1 MCLASL
7 YPLLQPYWPMV
18 CVMPVDYTHIIGI
31 GKTWWFYGGSVV
43 GKVESNGFHICI
55 TV

>member
-18 CVMPVDYTHIIGI
+18 RVMPVDYTLIIGI
-31 GKTWWFYGGSVV
+31 GKTWLVLWWISCRQGG
-43 GKVESNGFHICI
+43 K
-55 TV
+55 